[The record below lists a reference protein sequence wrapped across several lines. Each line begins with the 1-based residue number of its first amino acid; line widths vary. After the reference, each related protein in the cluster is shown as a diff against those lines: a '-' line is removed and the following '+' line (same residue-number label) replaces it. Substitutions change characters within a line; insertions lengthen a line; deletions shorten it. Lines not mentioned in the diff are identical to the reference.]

1 MTKTV
6 EFRSSGVHDLPGL
19 ADELVALLPDHGV
32 VFFEGEMGAGKTTLI
47 KHLCATLGVTDD
59 VSSPTYALVNEY
71 HTEKGRVIYHFDL
84 YRLEHPEQALDIGIE
99 EYFSDRALSFV
110 EWPDRL
116 GAFAPLDAIRI
127 KVVDTGTE
135 RVISLAL

>member
-6 EFRSSGVHDLPGL
+6 EFRSSGVHDLPKL
-19 ADELVALLPDHGV
+19 ADKLVVLLPERGV
-32 VFFEGEMGAGKTTLI
+32 VMFEGEMGAGKTTLI
-47 KHLCATLGVTDD
+47 KHLCAILGVTDD

-71 HTEKGRVIYHFDL
+71 HTETGRVIYHFDL
-84 YRLEHPEQALDIGIE
+84 YRLEHPEEVLDIGIE
-99 EYFSDRALSFV
+99 EYFSDRALSFI

-116 GAFAPLDAIRI
+116 GVFAPEDAIRI

-135 RVISLAL
+135 RVISLTL